1 MAIIILAAGERQENA
16 KLYTSMKQLQ
26 YLISNASLVYKLQ
39 GI

>member
-1 MAIIILAAGERQENA
+1 MAIIIIVAGEIYENA

-26 YLISNASLVYKLQ
+26 YLISNVSLVYKLQ